1 MARAVEQTFYLST
14 NTFVTPVCYG
24 RTMMNEEQRETLSLL
39 IEESSLDNSGK
50 FGPRDPDWERR
61 LRDLRNT
68 LLEDSDE

>member
-1 MARAVEQTFYLST
+1 
-14 NTFVTPVCYG
+14 
-24 RTMMNEEQRETLSLL
+24 MMNEEQRETLSLL

-50 FGPRDPDWERR
+50 FGPRDPEWERR